1 MSMQSIKNRHAK
13 IKDLDKVYSASVMEA
28 NLASSAMVTILANV
42 LIDKGIMVKAEV
54 EALLSDEKITAQK
67 EQLRQYLIERQQQG
81 VG

>member
-67 EQLRQYLIERQQQG
+67 EQLRQYLIERQEQG

>member
-28 NLASSAMVTILANV
+28 NLASSAMVKILANV

-67 EQLRQYLIERQQQG
+67 EQLRQYLIERQEQG

>member
-13 IKDLDKVYSASVMEA
+13 IKDLDKVYRASVMEA
-28 NLASSAMVTILANV
+28 NLASSAMVTILGNV